1 MFQVYLKGGLFY
13 YDILLTYICF
23 FANIIIIIN

>member
-13 YDILLTYICF
+13 YDILLTYIF
-23 FANIIIIIN
+23 FANIIIIN